1 MMNPETKN
9 TVIYYSL
16 KPIITGALFA
26 PAVVWLVLSVR
37 SMDIVQIIFA
47 AAITVFTFVL
57 FLVSLINLTFVWYCI
72 VDYQKYID
80 DVIHDPD
87 FAILIEG
94 LQGSGKTD
102 TAKRRGVIIAENNWA
117 EICAEYTRLSHE
129 FLYRSN
135 DPLWFE
141 HYLEVKE
148 VFEYYAARPEIFPCL
163 ISDVPMKVDGR
174 ETLQFDFGM
183 LLQRK
188 RVPFRSV
195 ILLDEM
201 KNCGLSN
208 RYSGKIPR
216 ELDETIRFL
225 RQFSETKIIATEQNK
240 FMALL
245 EYRNMTSNY
254 TMQSMQTVLRPAILS
269 WILDRKICWFM
280 RKHLPVN
287 YIDPNIPDVIPFENH
302 DDVRFEKLYGADPRR
317 AMKIR
322 RFEELVNSIGFVRY
336 VMVFR
341 GSTQGNTVNDASQ
354 SAMDVEI
361 VGRKKL
367 WKYYMP
373 TYRRYTSDTRLF
385 RGINRAKDLPID
397 LKSWSDRSTI
407 DRDYWDDLN
416 AQIDN
421 AITQHKRK

>member
-72 VDYQKYID
+72 ADYQKYID

-87 FAILIEG
+87 YVVLIEG
-94 LQGSGKTD
+94 LQGSGKSD
-102 TAKRRGVIIAENNWA
+102 TAKRMCVIIAENNWA

-129 FLYRSN
+129 FLLKST
-135 DPLWFE
+135 DPVWFE
-141 HYLEVKE
+141 HYIEVKDA
-148 VFEYYAARPEIFPCL
+148 FEYFASRPELFPCL
-163 ISDVPMKVDGR
+163 ISNVPMIVDGR
-174 ETLQFDFGM
+174 ETLQFDFAM
-183 LLQRK
+183 LLQRMRLPYK
-188 RVPFRSV
+188 SV
-195 ILLDEM
+195 ILLDEI
-201 KNCGLSN
+201 KNSGMSN

-240 FMALL
+240 YMALL

-254 TMQSMQTVLRPAILS
+254 TMQSMQTILRPAILS
-269 WILDRKICWFM
+269 WILDWKTRRFM

-287 YIDPNIPDVIPFENH
+287 YTDPNVPDIVPFEDH

-317 AMKIR
+317 AMKLR
-322 RFEELVNSIGFVRY
+322 KFEKLVNSIGFVRY
-336 VMVFR
+336 VRVFR

-354 SAMDVEI
+354 SAAEVEI

-373 TYRRYTSDTRLF
+373 TIRRYKSDTRLF
-385 RGINRAKDLPID
+385 RGINRADGLPFV
-397 LKSWSDRSTI
+397 LSSWSDRSTI

-421 AITQHKRK
+421 VITQHKRK